1 MKYKLSLF
9 FIALILFTGCGKK
22 NLTCEKKEKG
32 TGYTYNEKYE
42 LIYNNNGVDLKKINV
57 EMLYKFNELYTEEEL
72 KSEYS
77 KVSEYCDVYNSGSRK
92 IISCS
97 SNLNKNVIKINLS
110 TDVEKISD
118 SEFEDIMYVT
128 KDEINN
134 IKDTK
139 KLLKNVGYSC
149 K

>member
-1 MKYKLSLF
+1 M
-9 FIALILFTGCGKK
+9 
-22 NLTCEKKEKG
+22 
-32 TGYTYNEKYE
+32 
-42 LIYNNNGVDLKKINV
+42 
-57 EMLYKFNELYTEEEL
+57 
-72 KSEYS
+72 YS
-77 KVSEYCDVYNSGSRK
+77 
-92 IISCS
+92 
-97 SNLNKNVIKINLS
+97 IKINLS

-128 KDEINN
+128 KDEINS

>member
-1 MKYKLSLF
+1 MIKSVELENFKAF
-9 FIALILFTGCGKK
+9 KK
-22 NLTCEKKEKG
+22 SGE
-32 TGYTYNEKYE
+32 
-42 LIYNNNGVDLKKINV
+42 VDLKKINV